1 MKTMKAEAQEQ
12 HAWNVLL
19 EVPTRAETG
28 AGRIKA
34 MRRWTD
40 FFDDMS
46 DAEIEQMMNSEWI
59 TICKDGI
66 IVWKDGM

>member
-12 HAWNVLL
+12 HAWNMLL
-19 EVPTRAETG
+19 EVPTRAETD

-59 TICKDGI
+59 TVCKDGI
-66 IVWKDGM
+66 IVWED

>member
-19 EVPTRAETG
+19 EVPTRAETD
-28 AGRIKA
+28 AGRIRA

-46 DAEIEQMMNSEWI
+46 DAEIEAMMDSEWM
-59 TICKDGI
+59 TVCKDGI
-66 IVWKDGM
+66 IVWAD